1 MVGPGNVDGRLFLL
15 VLQLWVGAL
24 LDQQPHDLELLVLC
38 REMDGRVPLSFLRSA
53 NIYCL
58 CVSQVPVLRVQLEPI
73 DRQQVLDGLGIA
85 VLRTVTNL
93 LIANTWK
100 SQNAQVVQDCVAQAV
115 LAIDVDPGIV
125 LDRLL
130 CDLKVVALGRA
141 LQHLHYGGVN
151 MTTFRDCAQ
160 KTRGTAGVERT
171 RKRERDRER
180 QME

>member
-1 MVGPGNVDGRLFLL
+1 LVGPGNVDGRLFLL

-93 LIANTWK
+93 LIANTGK
-100 SQNAQVVQDCVAQAV
+100 A
-115 LAIDVDPGIV
+115 
-125 LDRLL
+125 
-130 CDLKVVALGRA
+130 
-141 LQHLHYGGVN
+141 
-151 MTTFRDCAQ
+151 
-160 KTRGTAGVERT
+160 KTH
-171 RKRERDRER
+171 K
-180 QME
+180 